1 MQQNSEH
8 VYITLETMIFDL
20 DSGDQETQEQTF
32 TGEWTKKGDI
42 DVLRYKEVI
51 EEAGTIQNMI
61 MIRPERVSIKRTG
74 AIQMNQQFQ
83 LGQKTENIYQHMHG
97 NIHMETFVE
106 SITFTED
113 TMPRMLE
120 MNYTMKLNGQI
131 ERKHQLKL
139 QFSTKQGG
147 NRK

>member
-8 VYITLETMIFDL
+8 VNITLKTLIFDL

-42 DVLRYKEVI
+42 DVLRYKEEV

-83 LGQKTENIYQHMHG
+83 LGQK
-97 NIHMETFVE
+97 
-106 SITFTED
+106 
-113 TMPRMLE
+113 
-120 MNYTMKLNGQI
+120 
-131 ERKHQLKL
+131 
-139 QFSTKQGG
+139 
-147 NRK
+147 NRKYLSAYAWQYSYGNFCGIHHI

>member
-8 VYITLETMIFDL
+8 VNITLKTLIFDL

-106 SITFTED
+106 TITFTED
-113 TMPRMLE
+113 TMPRVLD

-139 QFSTKQGG
+139 QFSTK
-147 NRK
+147 

>member
-139 QFSTKQGG
+139 QFSIK
-147 NRK
+147 

>member
-8 VYITLETMIFDL
+8 VNITLETMIFDL
-20 DSGDQETQEQTF
+20 DSGDQETQEQDF

-106 SITFTED
+106 SIAFTED
-113 TMPRMLE
+113 TMPRVLD

-139 QFSTKQGG
+139 QFSTK
-147 NRK
+147 

>member
-8 VYITLETMIFDL
+8 VNITLKTLIFDL

-42 DVLRYKEVI
+42 DVLRYKEEV

-106 SITFTED
+106 SITFRED
-113 TMPRMLE
+113 TMPRVLD

-131 ERKHQLKL
+131 ERKHQLEL
-139 QFSTKQGG
+139 QFSTK
-147 NRK
+147 

>member
-1 MQQNSEH
+1 MQQNSKH
-8 VYITLETMIFDL
+8 VNITLKTMIFDL
-20 DSGDQETQEQTF
+20 DSGEQETQEQNF

-42 DVLRYKEVI
+42 DVLRYQEVI

-61 MIRPERVSIKRTG
+61 MIRPERISIKRTG

-113 TMPRMLE
+113 TMPRVLD

-139 QFSTKQGG
+139 QFSTK
-147 NRK
+147 

>member
-8 VYITLETMIFDL
+8 VDITLETMIFDL

-51 EEAGTIQNMI
+51 EEAGIIQNMI

-139 QFSTKQGG
+139 QFSIK
-147 NRK
+147 